1 MIVGISHCLVNMMI
15 LKSRNQG
22 AHRRMVE
29 DISALGLRHVGYAI
43 PTEPGYF
50 FGQPGW
56 VMSNIVKVEP
66 SRDGDIVG
74 IKVDKRWLVHV
85 FSRVFS
91 TRSYMI

>member
-85 FSRVFS
+85 FSRVFLPDL
-91 TRSYMI
+91 I